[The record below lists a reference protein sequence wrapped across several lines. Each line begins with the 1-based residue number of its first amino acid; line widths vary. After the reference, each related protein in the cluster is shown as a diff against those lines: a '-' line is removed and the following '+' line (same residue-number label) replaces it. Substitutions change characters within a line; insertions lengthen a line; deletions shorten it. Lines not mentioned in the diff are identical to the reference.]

1 MYGKTVSQFLIEQH
15 IALWNHVVGK
25 RLVVREEG
33 NHVILLHPTKG
44 YRKVAKKRLG
54 LR

>member
-1 MYGKTVSQFLIEQH
+1 MFGKSVAQYLIEQH

-33 NHVILLHPTKG
+33 KHMILLHPTKG
-44 YRKVAKKRLG
+44 YRKVSKRRLG